1 MRVRLKSQMF
11 FSKTSLIENLMKKQK
26 CFEVVIY
33 NRINLF
39 FFTLVLKMK
48 TRGATES
55 QSRNSK
61 VN

>member
-1 MRVRLKSQMF
+1 MF
-11 FSKTSLIENLMKKQK
+11 FSITSLIENLMKKSRD
-26 CFEVVIY
+26 IY
-33 NRINLF
+33 PNKFVFL
-39 FFTLVLKMK
+39 TLVRKTK